1 MSNQASRGRRRK
13 RKNKLL
19 PAIIAVLIVVAL
31 AVGLYI
37 YVSPA
42 MNQNTIYPNVL
53 VAGVNVGGMSKMQAE
68 EAVREAVEG
77 RYATEALT
85 VQLPD
90 RTVEFPPEVTKVT
103 LNISSA
109 IDEAWRY
116 GRSGN
121 LLAQASALRKAETE
135 EHKIDITA
143 DMELD
148 AAAVRAQIEKLAAE
162 LKTEP
167 VQTKLDLRVE
177 ENLLVITAGTSGRAL
192 DTTRLYE
199 LVYQAYVD
207 GSLEP
212 IEFEYT
218 MTAPDYVDLQA
229 IYDKIG
235 KSAAD
240 AYLDPELG
248 EIVPEQ
254 NGYGFDLA
262 AAQQRLVLAEEGEVF
277 NVELKTI
284 IPEVTEQLLRE
295 TYFRDVLASYDS
307 PYVWN
312 PNRTENLRLASAEID
327 GVVIMPGEVFSFN
340 EIVGERTPEKGYKEG
355 TVYVNGAS
363 VGETGGGVCQ
373 VASAIYYTTLL
384 ANLEIVERTEHMYFV
399 TYVPEGC
406 DATIYWGQLDYR
418 FRNSTEYPIRV
429 DVKLEDN
436 CVKVK
441 LVGTKVD
448 DTYVEITREQLSTT
462 EWKVV
467 DEEGNELV
475 KAPDYGED
483 VYQNKADELY
493 YKMIEEVENA
503 YTGYYY
509 ITYRNVY
516 NGDGTLISTEKE
528 DTSYYYKRDRK
539 LKVELMDPQPGQ
551 EPEVDPG
558 WDLPWG
564 DPSNPYQDPNDPN
577 YNPSTDP
584 NNPEYDPF
592 YDPNTD
598 PNQGQTQDPDYGVGI
613 GGSYWPYG

>member
-19 PAIIAVLIVVAL
+19 PAIIAVAVVVAL

-37 YVSPA
+37 YVAPA
-42 MNQNTIYPNVL
+42 MNQNTIYPNVI

-68 EAVREAVEG
+68 EAVREAVESS
-77 RYATEALT
+77 YATNALS

-90 RTVEFPPEVTKVT
+90 RLVEFPPEVTKVT

-116 GRSGN
+116 GRSGS
-121 LLAQASALRKAETE
+121 LLSQASALRKAEEE

-143 DMELD
+143 DMQLD

-177 ENLLVITAGTSGRAL
+177 ENLLAITVGTSGRSL
-192 DTTRLYE
+192 DVTALYE
-199 LVYQAYVD
+199 KVYQAYLD
-207 GSLEP
+207 GNLEP
-212 IEFEYT
+212 IEFDYN

-240 AYLDPELG
+240 AYLDPETG
-248 EIVPEQ
+248 EIVPEL

-262 AAQQRLVLAEEGEVF
+262 AAQQRLVLAKEGEQF
-277 NVELKTI
+277 DVELKTI
-284 IPEVTEQLLRE
+284 VPEVTEAHLRE
-295 TYFRDVLASYDS
+295 IYFRDVLASYDS

-312 PNRTENLRLASAEID
+312 PNRTDNLRLASAEID

-340 EIVGERTPEKGYKEG
+340 KIVGERTPEKGYKEA

-399 TYVPEGC
+399 TYVPAGC
-406 DATIYWGQLDYR
+406 DATIYWGQLDYQ

-441 LVGTKVD
+441 LVGTKTD
-448 DTYVEITREQLSTT
+448 DTYVKVTAEKLSTT
-462 EWKVV
+462 DWKVV
-467 DEEGNELV
+467 DEDGNELV

-483 VYQNKADELY
+483 VYQNKEDGLY
-493 YKMIEEVENA
+493 YRSVEKVEDA

-516 NGDGTLISTEKE
+516 NADGSLVSTEKE
-528 DTSYYYKRDRK
+528 DTTYYYKRDQK
-539 LKVELMDPQPGQ
+539 HKVELMDPQPDQ
-551 EPEVDPG
+551 EPEVDPD
-558 WDLPWG
+558 WDLPWA
-564 DPSNPYQDPNDPN
+564 DPNA
-577 YNPSTDP
+577 DP
-584 NNPEYDPF
+584 NNPTG
-592 YDPNTD
+592 DPNNPTGD
-598 PNQGQTQDPDYGVGI
+598 PNQDETQDPNYGGVSI
-613 GGSYWPYG
+613 GGSTWPMG

>member
-19 PAIIAVLIVVAL
+19 PAIIAVAVVVAL

-37 YVSPA
+37 YVAPA
-42 MNQNTIYPNVL
+42 MNQNTIYPNVI

-68 EAVREAVEG
+68 EAVREAVESS
-77 RYATEALT
+77 YATNALS

-90 RTVEFPPEVTKVT
+90 RLVEFPPEVTKVT

-116 GRSGN
+116 GRSGS
-121 LLAQASALRKAETE
+121 LLSQASALRKAEEE

-143 DMELD
+143 DMQLD

-177 ENLLVITAGTSGRAL
+177 ENLLAITVGTSGRSRDVTA
-192 DTTRLYE
+192 LYE
-199 LVYQAYVD
+199 KVYQAYLD
-207 GSLEP
+207 GNLEP
-212 IEFEYT
+212 IEFDYN

-240 AYLDPELG
+240 AYLDPETG
-248 EIVPEQ
+248 EIVPEL

-262 AAQQRLVLAEEGEVF
+262 AAQQRLVLAKEGEQF
-277 NVELKTI
+277 DVELKTI
-284 IPEVTEQLLRE
+284 VPEVTEAHLRE
-295 TYFRDVLASYDS
+295 IYFRDVLASYDS

-312 PNRTENLRLASAEID
+312 PNRTDNLRLASAEID

-340 EIVGERTPEKGYKEG
+340 KIVGERTPEKGYKEA

-399 TYVPEGC
+399 TYVPAGC
-406 DATIYWGQLDYR
+406 DATIYWGQLDYQ

-441 LVGTKVD
+441 LVGTKTD
-448 DTYVEITREQLSTT
+448 DTYVKVTAEKLSTT
-462 EWKVV
+462 DWKVV
-467 DEEGNELV
+467 DEDGNELV

-483 VYQNKADELY
+483 VYQNKEDGLY
-493 YKMIEEVENA
+493 YRSVEKVEDA

-516 NGDGTLISTEKE
+516 NADGSLVSTEKE
-528 DTSYYYKRDRK
+528 DTSYYYKRDQK
-539 LKVELMDPQPGQ
+539 HKVELMDPQPDQ
-551 EPEVDPG
+551 EPEVDPD
-558 WDLPWG
+558 WDLPWA
-564 DPSNPYQDPNDPN
+564 DPNA
-577 YNPSTDP
+577 DP
-584 NNPEYDPF
+584 NNPTG
-592 YDPNTD
+592 DPNNPTGD
-598 PNQGQTQDPDYGVGI
+598 PNQDETQDPNYGGVSI
-613 GGSYWPYG
+613 GGSTWPMG

>member
-19 PAIIAVLIVVAL
+19 PAIIAVAVVVAL

-37 YVSPA
+37 YVAPA
-42 MNQNTIYPNVL
+42 MNQNTIYPNVI

-68 EAVREAVEG
+68 EAVREAVESS
-77 RYATEALT
+77 YATNALS

-90 RTVEFPPEVTKVT
+90 RLVEFPPEVTKVT

-116 GRSGN
+116 GRSGS
-121 LLAQASALRKAETE
+121 LLSQASALRKAEEE

-143 DMELD
+143 DMQLD

-177 ENLLVITAGTSGRAL
+177 ENLLAITVGTSGRSL
-192 DTTRLYE
+192 DVTALYE
-199 LVYQAYVD
+199 KVYQAYLD
-207 GSLEP
+207 GNLEP
-212 IEFEYT
+212 IEFDYN

-240 AYLDPELG
+240 AYLDPETG
-248 EIVPEQ
+248 EIVPEL

-262 AAQQRLVLAEEGEVF
+262 AAQQRLVLAKEGEQF
-277 NVELKTI
+277 DVELKTI
-284 IPEVTEQLLRE
+284 VPEVTEAHLRE
-295 TYFRDVLASYDS
+295 IYFRDVLASYDS

-312 PNRTENLRLASAEID
+312 PNRTDNLRLASAEID

-340 EIVGERTPEKGYKEG
+340 KIVGERTPEKGYKEA

-399 TYVPEGC
+399 TYVPAGC
-406 DATIYWGQLDYR
+406 DATIYWGQLDYQ

-441 LVGTKVD
+441 LVGTKTD
-448 DTYVEITREQLSTT
+448 DTYVKVTAEKLSTT
-462 EWKVV
+462 DWKVV
-467 DEEGNELV
+467 DEDGNELV

-483 VYQNKADELY
+483 VYQNKEDGLY
-493 YKMIEEVENA
+493 YRSVEKVEDA

-516 NGDGTLISTEKE
+516 NADGSLVSTEKE
-528 DTSYYYKRDRK
+528 DTSYYYKRDQK
-539 LKVELMDPQPGQ
+539 HKVELMDPQPDQ
-551 EPEVDPG
+551 EPEVDPD
-558 WDLPWG
+558 WDLPWA
-564 DPSNPYQDPNDPN
+564 DPNA
-577 YNPSTDP
+577 DP
-584 NNPEYDPF
+584 NNPTG
-592 YDPNTD
+592 DPNNPTGD
-598 PNQGQTQDPDYGVGI
+598 PNQDETQDPNYGGVSI
-613 GGSYWPYG
+613 GGSTWPMG

>member
-19 PAIIAVLIVVAL
+19 PAIIAVAVVVAL

-37 YVSPA
+37 YVAPA
-42 MNQNTIYPNVL
+42 MNQNTIYPNVI

-68 EAVREAVEG
+68 EAVREAVESS
-77 RYATEALT
+77 YATNALS

-90 RTVEFPPEVTKVT
+90 RLVEFPPEVTKVT

-116 GRSGN
+116 GRSGS
-121 LLAQASALRKAETE
+121 LLSQASALRKAEEE

-143 DMELD
+143 DMQLD

-177 ENLLVITAGTSGRAL
+177 ENLLAITVGTSGRSL
-192 DTTRLYE
+192 DVTALYE
-199 LVYQAYVD
+199 KVYQAYLD
-207 GSLEP
+207 GNLEP
-212 IEFEYT
+212 IEFDYN

-240 AYLDPELG
+240 AYLDPETG
-248 EIVPEQ
+248 EIVPEL

-262 AAQQRLVLAEEGEVF
+262 AAQQRLVLAKEGEQF
-277 NVELKTI
+277 DVELKTVV
-284 IPEVTEQLLRE
+284 PEVTEAHLRE
-295 TYFRDVLASYDS
+295 IYFRDVLASYDS

-312 PNRTENLRLASAEID
+312 PNRTDNLRLASAEID

-340 EIVGERTPEKGYKEG
+340 KIVGERTPEKGYKEA

-399 TYVPEGC
+399 TYVPAGC
-406 DATIYWGQLDYR
+406 DATIYWGQLDYQ

-441 LVGTKVD
+441 LVGTKTD
-448 DTYVEITREQLSTT
+448 DTYVKVTAEKLSTT
-462 EWKVV
+462 DWKVV
-467 DEEGNELV
+467 DEDGNELV

-483 VYQNKADELY
+483 VYQNKEDGLY
-493 YKMIEEVENA
+493 YRSVEKVEDA

-516 NGDGTLISTEKE
+516 NADGSLVSTEKE
-528 DTSYYYKRDRK
+528 DTSYYYKRDQK
-539 LKVELMDPQPGQ
+539 HKVELMDPQPDQ
-551 EPEVDPG
+551 EPEVDPD
-558 WDLPWG
+558 WDLPWA
-564 DPSNPYQDPNDPN
+564 DPNA
-577 YNPSTDP
+577 DP
-584 NNPEYDPF
+584 NNPTG
-592 YDPNTD
+592 DPNNPTGD
-598 PNQGQTQDPDYGVGI
+598 PNQDETQDPNYGGVSI
-613 GGSYWPYG
+613 GGSTWPMG